1 MDQNQQS
8 HFQKIMSKILLK
20 NGIVIHADGQKR
32 QNVLIDNGK
41 ISAIGEIENIDSD
54 LEIID

>member
-20 NGIVIHADGQKR
+20 NGIVIHVDGLKR
-32 QNVLIDNGK
+32 QNVMINLF
-41 ISAIGEIENIDSD
+41 IGRE
-54 LEIID
+54 